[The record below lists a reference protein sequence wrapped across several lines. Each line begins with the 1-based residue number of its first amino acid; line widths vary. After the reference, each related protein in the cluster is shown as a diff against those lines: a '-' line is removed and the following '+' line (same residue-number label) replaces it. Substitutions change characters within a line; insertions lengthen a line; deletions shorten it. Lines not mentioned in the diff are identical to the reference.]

1 MGELLSPT
9 SPQLLHDCGWTYSA
23 CLLDSHEFAT
33 NEVINVVQSVNL
45 ETLST
50 EAGNKDFIAVATSIH
65 RGEDLAV
72 RGAVSAFSWQGDTP
86 RVWHEC

>member
-1 MGELLSPT
+1 MAVDVYLIGS
-9 SPQLLHDCGWTYSA
+9 Y
-23 CLLDSHEFAT
+23 EFAT

-50 EAGNKDFIAVATSIH
+50 EAGNKDFIAVATSVH

-72 RGAVSAFSWQGDTP
+72 RGAVSFYV
-86 RVWHEC
+86 VWGGTQTDAARMLNGRKHIDVHL

>member
-1 MGELLSPT
+1 
-9 SPQLLHDCGWTYSA
+9 
-23 CLLDSHEFAT
+23 
-33 NEVINVVQSVNL
+33 VINVVQSVNL

-72 RGAVSAFSWQGDTP
+72 RGAVSVIFGGVGPTP
-86 RVWHEC
+86 RMRHEC

>member
-1 MGELLSPT
+1 M
-9 SPQLLHDCGWTYSA
+9 
-23 CLLDSHEFAT
+23 
-33 NEVINVVQSVNL
+33 INVVQSVTL

-72 RGAVSAFSWQGDTP
+72 RGAVSFIFGRGGTTTENAVRMLNTTGTLDVYL
-86 RVWHEC
+86 RGRGGRG

>member
-1 MGELLSPT
+1 MSLCLETARCWIYLLGS
-9 SPQLLHDCGWTYSA
+9 Y
-23 CLLDSHEFAT
+23 EFAT

-50 EAGNKDFIAVATSIH
+50 EAGNKDFVAVATSVH

-72 RGAVSAFSWQGDTP
+72 RGAVRILF
-86 RVWHEC
+86 